1 MREKE
6 QSMKYVDFSLY
17 SYLPGETDRTQT
29 WNQLRRSP
37 RTASPRLRCK
47 DTVPK
52 AISSCHLWRT
62 TSLPGI
68 PRPRSTVIRCIT
80 PEAVHIL
87 DQGAWQNNITIFSHI
102 SFFTH
107 IRVMSVEEWMD
118 LEVTRPILYHRRRV
132 ARRLQRLNVAKVVPV
147 QRCNSASK
155 LLEFLLHL
163 PYPVLYEGISFFSR
177 ILMKKT
183 NVYVCMY
190 TYISM
195 LISGERNVFWLY
207 YISTC
212 TYDTKTDRFKCLIF
226 FLIIVFYWLSW
237 NIRIIHIHNFT
248 YVLFQLYICIF
259 RDIFHIAQNLSQ
271 RREQEGSATH
281 THTH

>member
-1 MREKE
+1 
-6 QSMKYVDFSLY
+6 
-17 SYLPGETDRTQT
+17 
-29 WNQLRRSP
+29 
-37 RTASPRLRCK
+37 
-47 DTVPK
+47 
-52 AISSCHLWRT
+52 
-62 TSLPGI
+62 
-68 PRPRSTVIRCIT
+68 
-80 PEAVHIL
+80 
-87 DQGAWQNNITIFSHI
+87 
-102 SFFTH
+102 
-107 IRVMSVEEWMD
+107 MSVEEWMD

-207 YISTC
+207 YVNTC

-226 FLIIVFYWLSW
+226 FLIFFLLTLEIFELFIYTILHMYYF
-237 NIRIIHIHNFT
+237 NYTYT
-248 YVLFQLYICIF
+248 YVYSAIYFTLHKIYL
-259 RDIFHIAQNLSQ
+259 NVESK
-271 RREQEGSATH
+271 REAPHTH
-281 THTH
+281 THTNS